1 MSMLVI
7 ASTLFNTFVLSWFV
21 RRLMGVPVG
30 WPRTILLSLAIG
42 AASGPVVT
50 VYSRLTS
57 IDYRT
62 GTPPATFESIFL
74 ILLLI
79 GWILAAEAAALAI
92 LEAVLPTGSIP
103 HPIWVLRNLPSATRR
118 LLRYTQILRIAARH
132 GLTSYLGRRT
142 RHQLATEQHLAR
154 ELVTALGEAGVTFIK
169 LGQNLAARPELVT
182 PTIAAEMAALQ
193 ADAAAEPWSRLLPIV
208 EESLG
213 RPVHSVFA
221 TIDPVP
227 LAAASVAQVHTG
239 RLLSGEEVV
248 LKVQRPA
255 ARHQVMVDLDIISRL
270 ARRLER
276 STSWARTIGLCR
288 LVEGFAVS
296 LREEL
301 DYTVELDNTLSV
313 RSSLERVKA
322 GGVRVPT
329 LYPELSGTRLLV
341 MERVPGQPLVRAG
354 AALSGLPPEDLNA
367 MADTIVRCV
376 LHQVLVS
383 GVFHADLHAGNLF
396 ATPAGQLTMI
406 DFGSVGRLD
415 KTSRTYLAALLLAF
429 QTENTIAAT
438 DAFVALLGRPEG
450 LNDRALERDLG
461 EAMVRFQNRTTGQHT
476 NRIFNDIAGIVMRYR
491 FCVPNQ
497 VAAALRALGTLEGT
511 LHQLSPDADPFQ
523 IAEQQR
529 ESIWPTT
536 DKLQEVHHQIQSQ
549 LLVAGPMLQ
558 RLPGRFESILTSIEN
573 GPFSLGGPAGSRIL
587 NNGFVTQLLHQFIIA
602 ILAAACALC
611 GILLLITPSTSLLT
625 PTVPVTT
632 ALGATLLLFGFVL
645 AARLLTQ
652 IFNRA

>member
-7 ASTLFNTFVLSWFV
+7 ASTLFNTLVLSWFV

-30 WPRTILLSLAIG
+30 WPRTIVLSLFVG
-42 AASGPVVT
+42 AASGPVIT

-62 GTPPATFESIFL
+62 GTPPTTFESIYL
-74 ILLLI
+74 LLLLI

-92 LEAVLPTGSIP
+92 LEAVLPTGSVP
-103 HPIWVLRNLPSATRR
+103 QPIWVLRNLPSATRR
-118 LLRYTQILRIAARH
+118 LLRYAQILRIAARH
-132 GLTSYLGRRT
+132 GLTSYLGRT
-142 RHQLATEQHLAR
+142 RHQLANEQHLAR

-169 LGQNLAARPELVT
+169 LGQNLAARPDLVT
-182 PTIAAEMAALQ
+182 PAIATELAALQ
-193 ADAAAEPWSRLLPIV
+193 ADAVVEPWPRLLPVV
-208 EESLG
+208 EGCLG
-213 RPVHSVFA
+213 RPAHSVFA

-227 LAAASVAQVHTG
+227 LAAASVAQVHAA
-239 RLLSGEEVV
+239 RLRTGEEVV

-255 ARHQVMVDLDIISRL
+255 ARHQVMVDLDIVKRL

-276 STSWARTIGLCR
+276 STGWARTIGLCR
-288 LVEGFAVS
+288 LVDGFATS
-296 LREEL
+296 LQEEL

-313 RSSLERVKA
+313 RGSLARVDDA
-322 GGVRVPT
+322 GVRVPT

-341 MERVPGQPLVRAG
+341 MERVPGEPLVRAG
-354 AALSGLPPEDLNA
+354 SALSGLPADARQA
-367 MADTIVRCV
+367 MADTVVRCV

-396 ATPAGQLTMI
+396 ATASGELTMI

-415 KTSRTYLAALLLAF
+415 KPSRTHLAALLLAF
-429 QTENTIAAT
+429 QNENTIAAT

-450 LNDRALERDLG
+450 LDDRGLERDLG
-461 EAMVRFQNRTTGQHT
+461 EAMVRFQNRTNGQNDT
-476 NRIFNDIAGIVMRYR
+476 RIFNDLAVIVVRHR
-491 FCVPNQ
+491 FSVPNQ

-511 LHQLSPDADPFQ
+511 LRRLCPDVDAFESAQ
-523 IAEQQR
+523 RQR
-529 ESIWPTT
+529 ERIWTT
-536 DKLQEVHHQIQSQ
+536 RDKIQEVRNQVHGQ
-549 LLVAGPMLQ
+549 LLVVAPMIQ
-558 RLPGRFESILTSIEN
+558 RLPRRVDGILTSLEA
-573 GPFSLGGPAGSRIL
+573 GPFSLGGPPGARLQS
-587 NNGFVTQLLHQFIIA
+587 NGFITQLLHQFIVA

-611 GILLLITPSTSLLT
+611 GILLLITPGVSLLT